1 VNHHTKRIQTPQL
14 RLKLEGWRSR
24 LTLVCCL
31 ALFVV
36 LLGRAFYLQGLNN
49 DFLQAKGESRFV
61 RVLNMPASRGAV
73 MDRHGKPLAI
83 STPVE
88 SIWASPSEMVFD
100 EKDIAKLSAAL
111 SMDKK
116 IIRTRLAD
124 TDKNFVWLKR
134 QISPEQARRVMAL
147 KITGISQQ
155 REFRRFYPAGDVT
168 AHVIGFTGVDGAG
181 QEGIELA
188 QQSLLAGQAGQRR
201 VIKDRK
207 GRIVEDLESIKIP
220 REGGAVKLSIDERYQ
235 YLAHRELKA
244 AIEANR
250 AKGGALVM
258 LDAKTGEVLALVN
271 MPDFNPNNRANFKP
285 NEMRN
290 RSVTD
295 TFEPGSTFKPFAV
308 AAGLEAGIVKPSTVI
323 TTGREWQVGSNTV
336 TDSHPMAQMSVA
348 EIIQKS
354 SNIGTSKISLQLPAE
369 TLWNLYSALGFG
381 SVPKT
386 GFPGEASGRL
396 RAAKSWRPFEQAT
409 MSFGYGVSV
418 SALQLAR
425 AYTIFTNDGVLLPI
439 TFMRR
444 EGDVIGKEIISPQSA
459 RTMSAMLE
467 TVTETGG
474 TATRGH
480 VPGYRMAG
488 KTGTAKK
495 LVNGQ
500 YSDNLYLSS
509 FVGYGPVSN
518 PRYIIAVTVDEPSAG
533 KIYGGDVSAPVF
545 SNVMS
550 QALRMAGVA
559 PDASNAAVALTTPH
573 APTAPSAPKLAA
585 APSSPQSTPN
595 TVPALLPSVSKQTIA
610 TTSPVQPTA
619 PLYTRERG

>member
-1 VNHHTKRIQTPQL
+1 MNYHTKKIQAPEL

-24 LTLVCCL
+24 LALVGCL
-31 ALFVV
+31 SLFVL

-61 RVLNMPASRGAV
+61 RVLDMPASRGAV
-73 MDRHGKPLAI
+73 MDRNGKPLAI

-88 SIWASPSEMVFD
+88 SIWASPSSMETDDNV
-100 EKDIAKLSAAL
+100 ITKLSLAL
-111 SMDKK
+111 NVDKK
-116 IIRTRLAD
+116 IIKARLAED
-124 TDKNFVWLKR
+124 DKNFVWLKR
-134 QISPEQARRVMAL
+134 QISPEQAAKVMAL
-147 KITGISQQ
+147 KVPGVFQQ
-155 REFRRFYPAGDVT
+155 REFRRYYPAGDIA
-168 AHVIGFTGVDGAG
+168 AHVIGFTSVDDKG

-188 QQSLLAGQAGQRR
+188 QQAALAGAPGQRR

-207 GRIVEDLESIKIP
+207 GRIIEDLESLKIP
-220 REGGAVKLSIDERYQ
+220 REGQSVKLSIDERFQ

-244 AIEANR
+244 AVEANR

-285 NEMRN
+285 AEMRN

-308 AAGLEAGIVKPSTVI
+308 AAGLEAGIVKPTTVMV
-323 TTGREWQVGSNTV
+323 TGREMQVGSNTV
-336 TDSHPMAQMSVA
+336 TDTHPMAQMSVA

-354 SNIGTSKISLQLPAE
+354 SNIGTSKIALQLPSE
-369 TLWNLYSALGFG
+369 TLWNLYSELGFG
-381 SVPKT
+381 STPKT

-396 RAAKSWRPFEQAT
+396 RAAKTWRPFEQAT
-409 MSFGYGVSV
+409 MSFGYGISV

-425 AYTIFTNDGVLLPI
+425 AYTLFTNDGVLLPV
-439 TFMRR
+439 TFMKR
-444 EGDVIGKEIISPQSA
+444 EADVIGKQIISPQSA
-459 RTMSAMLE
+459 RSMSAMLE
-467 TVTETGG
+467 TVTQTGG
-474 TATRGH
+474 TATRGQ
-480 VPGYRMAG
+480 VPGYRVAG

-500 YSDNLYLSS
+500 YADNIYLSS

-518 PRYIIAVTVDEPSAG
+518 PRYIIAVTVDEPQAG

-550 QALRMAGVA
+550 QALRMSGVA
-559 PDASNAAVALTTPH
+559 PDAPNFV
-573 APTAPSAPKLAA
+573 SAPAPATIPPVAA
-585 APSSPQSTPN
+585 NVA
-595 TVPALLPSVSKQTIA
+595 K
-610 TTSPVQPTA
+610 
-619 PLYTRERG
+619 RERG